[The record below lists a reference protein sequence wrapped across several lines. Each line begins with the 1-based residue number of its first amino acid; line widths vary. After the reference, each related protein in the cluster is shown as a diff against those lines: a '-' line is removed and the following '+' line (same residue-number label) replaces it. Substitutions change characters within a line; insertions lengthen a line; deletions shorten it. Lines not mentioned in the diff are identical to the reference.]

1 MKTFI
6 FIILT
11 LLVSVKLFSQTIDY
25 NNFDYSLYEKKVI
38 EKINTYRNGLG
49 LKTLYTSNTL
59 KNFTS
64 VKTSTQNSSQDKGF
78 HLKADETN
86 DDINKK
92 LYGELYNLTVGKC
105 GVKEPSSVFIN
116 EGYGEIISI
125 VDGKYITYDEL
136 SSEVLNSWLGSPGHK
151 KIIETKFVNLN
162 GFAGL
167 ISCSAKFS
175 SSGKLYTVVNF
186 VSVSNF

>member
-1 MKTFI
+1 MKPFI
-6 FIILT
+6 LIILT

-38 EKINTYRNGLG
+38 EKINNYRNGLG
-49 LKTLYTSNTL
+49 LETLYSSNTL

-86 DDINKK
+86 NDINKK
-92 LYGELYNLTVGKC
+92 LYGELYSFTGGKC

-116 EGYGEIISI
+116 EGYGEIIS
-125 VDGKYITYDEL
+125 VVNGKYDTYDDL
-136 SSEVLNSWLGSPGHK
+136 ASDVLNAWLHSPGHK
-151 KIIETKFVNLN
+151 KTIETKFVNLDN
-162 GFAGL
+162 FAGL
-167 ISCSAKFS
+167 ISCSAKIS
-175 SSGKLYTVVNF
+175 KSGKLYTVVNF